1 MDSKNLLIRIFTSL
15 FLILFLL
22 IFIYYFEGYISFA
35 ILLIYSMIFYEILFF
50 FRNKERRSFVLF
62 LYVFIS
68 LVCLEMYIFYF
79 YEKNK
84 IIFLYFILIITCFDI
99 FSYIFGSLFGKK
111 RILPKISPNKT
122 IFGVVAGLLLT
133 LIISLSFNNLFHVFT
148 TFRTSIVFI
157 VLIILSAFIGDV
169 FESFYKRRFEI
180 KNSSNILPG
189 HGGIFDRMDG
199 FVMGSIVMLIFNYF
213 IWTK

>member
-122 IFGVVAGLLLT
+122 VFGVVAGLLLT
-133 LIISLSFNNLFHVFT
+133 LIISLSFNNLFNIF
-148 TFRTSIVFI
+148 TFRTAIVFS
-157 VLIILSAFIGDV
+157 VLIILFAFIGDV
-169 FESFYKRRFEI
+169 IESFYKRRFEI